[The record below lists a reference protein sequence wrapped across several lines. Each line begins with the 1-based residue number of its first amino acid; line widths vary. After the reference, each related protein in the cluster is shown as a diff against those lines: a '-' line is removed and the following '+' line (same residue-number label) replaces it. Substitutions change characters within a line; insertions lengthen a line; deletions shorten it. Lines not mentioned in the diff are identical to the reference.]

1 MQKTLLSLLLI
12 FFMQPT
18 FAAFVPLQSGSIA
31 ETEPA
36 KIENLIRNLSVEEF
50 QVVTGKKFSGI
61 QKWQY
66 KKLQRKL
73 KSNKSFQLP
82 ERDELTEGFQA
93 LPFFGSLFTLGLVY
107 LVMVFTAQDRNA
119 LRWAGYGFTVAAL
132 VLSAMAL
139 IGTLS
144 GY

>member
-1 MQKTLLSLLLI
+1 MQKTLLSFLLI
-12 FFMQPT
+12 FFMLPT
-18 FAAFVPLQSGSIA
+18 FAAFVPLQSGNKA

-36 KIENLIRNLSVEEF
+36 TIENMIRNLSPEEF
-50 QVVTGKKFSGI
+50 QVVTGKKLNEV

-66 KKLQRKL
+66 KRLQRKL
-73 KSNKSFQLP
+73 NSNKSFHLP

-107 LVMVFTAQDRNA
+107 LVMLFTAQDKNA
-119 LRWAGYGFTVAAL
+119 LRWAGYGFSVAAL
-132 VLSAMAL
+132 VLSAMVL
-139 IGTLS
+139 ITSLS